1 MKPIILLIL
10 LVIVWKVVGG
20 KKRKEKAELRAKQE
34 AEAAARKKAER
45 EARLVKGEPVECT
58 AVPSLES
65 SQAETAV
72 GPNGKTYQIP
82 RRSEYDYFLG
92 CWDPVFRLLTAE
104 HYAERMYQDFIKYRI
119 ADSDTRALVNCILFA
134 AESYAYGTADPSDLY
149 QSERALI
156 RRIED
161 RARAL
166 EDDGYLH
173 NAYVPVD
180 MDKAIHYYKLLE
192 NMMSHQDKIGELGD
206 ATIYRM
212 MRAWAELGHL
222 YGYQKKEKES
232 RRYYDMGFRGVA
244 NDELLQLDVL
254 HAMMAG
260 YPRNPETYSNML
272 AAMMVDW
279 IKSGKPLAIM
289 MGGFEY
295 ASFEKLDKA
304 RLAASPEE
312 AVKVYTEGMENDDVY
327 CTYMLG
333 RCALYGY
340 GREQDTNYG
349 WTCLETAAK
358 LKSVSA
364 ASLLVKLSAGDAE
377 RQKGYREVYDL
388 ILEAGKKVK
397 L

>member
-10 LVIVWKVVGG
+10 LVIVWKGVRG
-20 KKRKEKAELRAKQE
+20 KKRKEKAELRAKQQ

-192 NMMSHQDKIGELGD
+192 NMMSHQDKIGDLGD